1 MFNKVELQFLGN
13 GLMDTM
19 IRNGERIEKAKPG
32 SPYAKACEEQ
42 NKFLRVLLDK
52 VHSEYDNSK

>member
-1 MFNKVELQFLGN
+1 MFTKVELQFLAN

-19 IRNGERIEKAKPG
+19 IRNGQRAEKAKPG
-32 SPYAKACEEQ
+32 SSYAKACEEQ

-52 VHSEYDNSK
+52 VQDEHEKAV

>member
-19 IRNGERIEKAKPG
+19 IRNGERIEKAKAG
-32 SPYAKACEEQ
+32 SSYAKACEEQ
-42 NKFLRVLLDK
+42 NKFLRTLLDK
-52 VHSEYDNSK
+52 VHSEYDKS

>member
-19 IRNGERIEKAKPG
+19 IRNGERMAKAKPE
-32 SPYAKACEEQ
+32 SSYAKACEAQ
-42 NKFLRVLLDK
+42 NKFLQQLLDK
-52 VHSEYDNSK
+52 VILLNNNSK

>member
-19 IRNGERIEKAKPG
+19 IRNGERMAKAKLG

-42 NKFLRVLLDK
+42 NKFLRQLLDK
-52 VHSEYDNSK
+52 VVLLNNNSK